1 MSMKKIFGPITNPSE
16 TTTFTT
22 GSGIEV
28 QTNGDCVWIK
38 VGNMTIY
45 AEANCPTRDDKVGEF
60 ISIHKKDSSEKT
72 SLLMYGD
79 EVVSINDRAYNDFYG
94 KVLTQQEEEWL
105 ETHGAIHPREIA
117 GYADDLEPGEYQ

>member
-45 AEANCPTRDDKVGEF
+45 AEANCPTRDDKVEEF

-117 GYADDLEPGEYQ
+117 GYDDLENINEQ

>member
-1 MSMKKIFGPITNPSE
+1 
-16 TTTFTT
+16 
-22 GSGIEV
+22 
-28 QTNGDCVWIK
+28 
-38 VGNMTIY
+38 MTIY
-45 AEANCPTRDDKVGEF
+45 AEANCPTRDDKVEEF

-117 GYADDLEPGEYQ
+117 GYDDDLEPGEYQLVKIKKTIKAKAHTTSLTKTY